1 MELSLCFYFG
11 PLSPTHK
18 QTQMYIHNFGHITYL
33 IHNCEYCVTN
43 VLRLQIL
50 HADFDE
56 EDTAFLLTVS
66 IAKAGVTQPA
76 KTMNKAVLA
85 KTAVSRMKEKT
96 KPKEPPKE
104 KPKEKPKPKETVKE
118 KPREEAYFETEE
130 YEVCFKYLWFS
141 YTIAENCLAYF
152 LICIL
157 QLSFLC
163 MLYSRITLLNLIY
176 EMYGSTF
183 SSPCSSPQTHESS
196 CKESLLFLLCLS
208 SQKIYCRLGNDLH
221 PMK

>member
-1 MELSLCFYFG
+1 MAIFLQINTTIH
-11 PLSPTHK
+11 P
-18 QTQMYIHNFGHITYL
+18 YICHITYL

-130 YEVCFKYLWFS
+130 YEVCNCVLLLKQLHFS
-141 YTIAENCLAYF
+141 LF
-152 LICIL
+152 LI
-157 QLSFLC
+157 FVE
-163 MLYSRITLLNLIY
+163 LLK
-176 EMYGSTF
+176 MA
-183 SSPCSSPQTHESS
+183 
-196 CKESLLFLLCLS
+196 
-208 SQKIYCRLGNDLH
+208 
-221 PMK
+221 

>member
-1 MELSLCFYFG
+1 M
-11 PLSPTHK
+11 P
-18 QTQMYIHNFGHITYL
+18 
-33 IHNCEYCVTN
+33 
-43 VLRLQIL
+43 RLQIL

-104 KPKEKPKPKETVKE
+104 KPKPKETVKE

-130 YEVCFKYLWFS
+130 YKVRFTLK
-141 YTIAENCLAYF
+141 
-152 LICIL
+152 
-157 QLSFLC
+157 QLRL
-163 MLYSRITLLNLIY
+163 
-176 EMYGSTF
+176 
-183 SSPCSSPQTHESS
+183 
-196 CKESLLFLLCLS
+196 SLLLIFVELL
-208 SQKIYCRLGNDLH
+208 K
-221 PMK
+221 MA